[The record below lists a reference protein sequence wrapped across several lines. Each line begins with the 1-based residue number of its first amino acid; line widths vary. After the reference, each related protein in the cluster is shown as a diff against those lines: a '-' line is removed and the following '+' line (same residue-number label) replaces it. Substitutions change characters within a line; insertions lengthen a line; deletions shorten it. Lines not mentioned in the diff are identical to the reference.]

1 MRLNLWLSVFIAALF
16 FAAIIIGISF
26 ADLPR
31 PVFAV
36 YFVFSLISF
45 IAFGLDK
52 RAALRGDQRHSE
64 ASLLTTALVGGWPG
78 ALIARHLFRHKTQK
92 RGFRIAFWGAVG
104 INLGVLIWLF
114 QYNGLTILQALVYR
128 ALNA

>member
-1 MRLNLWLSVFIAALF
+1 MRLNLWLSVLVAALF

-31 PVFAV
+31 SVFAV

-45 IAFGLDK
+45 VAFGLDK
-52 RAALRGDQRHSE
+52 RAAMRGDQRHSE

-92 RGFRIAFWGAVG
+92 AAFRIEFWLCVCV
-104 INLGVLIWLF
+104 NLGALIWLF
-114 QYNGLTILQALVYR
+114 QYNGLTILQELVYR